1 MVSRTNEKKLS
12 IPTEPPVSYQIPL
25 INLDHFSSLP
35 EKTQRQFVENIKS
48 GLIGDYL
55 QAIEAVKKW
64 KNLPTDKKLTW
75 LLVPLILYNK
85 LDSFGEPIPF
95 VDESVDIERE
105 LDLENLRYDEERY
118 RIDAL
123 EEHTPPAFRGII
135 TLASYISIRETLNR
149 DLENYREVEV
159 KGADPIFSLGKISL
173 DDLYEEWLPSLD
185 QKKITSKDLLD
196 QVLVAFT
203 IKKAQNGDERAIKT
217 LYGLYKDAA
226 NAVAAKF
233 GRRFGIPEKIRDLK
247 SDVQVFLWF
256 VITGFRVTDIISQ
269 LVEPDSGKVIKNIP
283 PWVKNF
289 YINYLT
295 EYVPQC
301 MENNIRE
308 TQRNRDLI
316 EELAKVPRND
326 GRNQVED
333 AIKILKTRNAFLD
346 FQGIGMLNP
355 YTPFQAKN
363 RWRTPVRPN
372 RFNNY
377 SFLPGVF
384 KMGPKANLTIWLMG
398 PKDKPHWGKLYQLL
412 KAQYKLL
419 IDEKKGSTTTD
430 DADDNFN
437 EEYTGELDYKEK
449 KKVPFSHLWNPHDA
463 PERKSRKVR
472 VKPSK
477 KSPSTK
483 SLKEIVD
490 ELRKMGA
497 SPRDAEI
504 FALCKVLKDITQ
516 EKMAR
521 LCELK
526 SRRQV
531 IRICKK
537 VKALIFA

>member
-1 MVSRTNEKKLS
+1 MPRSKEKKVP
-12 IPTEPPVSYQIPL
+12 ISYQIPL
-25 INLDHFSSLP
+25 IDLDHFSSLP

-55 QAIEAVKKW
+55 QAIEAVKKQ
-64 KNLPTDKKLTW
+64 KSLPTEEKLRG

-85 LDSFGEPIPF
+85 LDPF
-95 VDESVDIERE
+95 DNPVPFIEESVDIERE
-105 LDLENLRYDEERY
+105 LDLENLKYDEERY
-118 RIDAL
+118 QIEAL

-135 TLASYISIRETLNR
+135 TLASYISIRETFNR

-295 EYVPQC
+295 EYVPQR
-301 MENNIRE
+301 MEKNIRE
-308 TQRNRDLI
+308 TQRNQDSI
-316 EELAKVPRND
+316 EELTKRPKDD
-326 GRNQVED
+326 GRNQVEE
-333 AIKILKTRNAFLD
+333 AIKFLRTRNAFLD
-346 FQGIGMLNP
+346 FQWIGMLNP
-355 YTPFQAKN
+355 YNPFQAKT
-363 RWRTPVRPN
+363 RWRNPTRPN

-377 SFLPGVF
+377 SYSPGDL
-384 KMGPKANLTIWLMG
+384 KMGPRDNLSIWLMG
-398 PKDKPHWGKLYQLL
+398 PKDKPHWGRLYQLL
-412 KAQYKLL
+412 KAKYKGL
-419 IDEKKGSTTTD
+419 IDEKRLSSTTD
-430 DADDNFN
+430 DAEDDFN
-437 EEYTGELDYKEK
+437 EENTDNLTYNEK
-449 KKVPFSHLWNPHDA
+449 KKVPLSHFWNPPDA
-463 PERKSRKVR
+463 SPKRRTRKWRPKPTKTSR
-472 VKPSK
+472 SM
-477 KSPSTK
+477 K
-483 SLKEIVD
+483 SLEEIVH

-504 FALCKVLKDITQ
+504 FARCKVLKNITQ
-516 EKMAR
+516 EKMAMQ
-521 LCELK
+521 CEPKLK

-537 VKALIFA
+537 VKALILSQ